1 MQNMATIHHLM
12 VGSPVG
18 LIVHMPMHVVYT
30 RMSAK
35 RVEAYSDVGRGRKAE
50 EVKGS
55 QCCCF
60 SYLEKFRMASA

>member
-1 MQNMATIHHLM
+1 MATIHHFM

-35 RVEAYSDVGRGRKAE
+35 RVEAYSDVGRG
-50 EVKGS
+50 
-55 QCCCF
+55 
-60 SYLEKFRMASA
+60 